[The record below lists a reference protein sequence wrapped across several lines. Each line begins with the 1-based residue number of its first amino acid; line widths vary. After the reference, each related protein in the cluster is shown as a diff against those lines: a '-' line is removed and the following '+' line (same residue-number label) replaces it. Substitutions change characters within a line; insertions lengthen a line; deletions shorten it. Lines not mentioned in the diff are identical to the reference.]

1 MNYIEER
8 VNKLLLFTNELYNKE
23 KTLKEQKKIIRDMYS
38 EINKLKSALENEFE
52 AIENF
57 EREDLK

>member
-8 VNKLLLFTNELYNKE
+8 TSKE
-23 KTLKEQKKIIRDMYS
+23 PKKIIRDMYS

-57 EREDLK
+57 ERDLY

>member
-8 VNKLLLFTNELYNKE
+8 VNKLLLFTNELYHKE

-52 AIENF
+52 TIENF
-57 EREDLK
+57 ERDGLK

>member
-8 VNKLLLFTNELYNKE
+8 VNELLLSTNELYHKE
-23 KTLKEQKKIIRDMYS
+23 RTSKEQKKLIRDMYS
-38 EINKLKSALENEFE
+38 EINKLKLALEREFE

-57 EREDLK
+57 ERDLY

>member
-8 VNKLLLFTNELYNKE
+8 VNELLLSTNELYHKE
-23 KTLKEQKKIIRDMYS
+23 KTTKEQKKIIRDMYS
-38 EINKLKSALENEFE
+38 EINKLKSALEGEFE

-57 EREDLK
+57 ERDLY

>member
-8 VNKLLLFTNELYNKE
+8 VNELLLFTNELYHKE

-38 EINKLKSALENEFE
+38 EITKLKSALEGEFE
-52 AIENF
+52 AIEDF
-57 EREDLK
+57 ERDLY

>member
-8 VNKLLLFTNELYNKE
+8 VNGLLLSTNELYHKE
-23 KTLKEQKKIIRDMYS
+23 RTSKEQKKIIRDMYS
-38 EINKLKSALENEFE
+38 EINKLKSALEGEFE

-57 EREDLK
+57 ERDLY

>member
-8 VNKLLLFTNELYNKE
+8 VNELLLATNELYHKE
-23 KTLKEQKKIIRDMYS
+23 KTLKERKKIIRDMYS
-38 EINKLKSALENEFE
+38 EINKLRSALVNEFE

-57 EREDLK
+57 ERDLY

>member
-8 VNKLLLFTNELYNKE
+8 INKLSLYTNELYHKE
-23 KTLKEQKKIIRDMYS
+23 RTSKEQKKIIRDMYS

-57 EREDLK
+57 ERDLY